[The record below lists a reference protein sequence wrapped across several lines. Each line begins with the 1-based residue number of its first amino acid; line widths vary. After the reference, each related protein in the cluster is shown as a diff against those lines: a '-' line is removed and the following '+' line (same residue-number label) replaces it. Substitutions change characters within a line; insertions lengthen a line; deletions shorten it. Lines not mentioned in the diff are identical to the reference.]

1 MDHISAYIK
10 GYAKLLV
17 NSKIVSNYYLK
28 ITKSHN
34 PKTIEDLSLQTI
46 ATHII
51 MESISATITM
61 EDKLKQF
68 QSPIAPAKNKDSSSK
83 RIFPLP

>member
-34 PKTIEDLSLQTI
+34 PETIEDLSLQTI

-51 MESISATITM
+51 MESISANYYYGRQTKAVP
-61 EDKLKQF
+61 EPYCSCKE
-68 QSPIAPAKNKDSSSK
+68 
-83 RIFPLP
+83 